1 MHGDGDDMDNMI
13 SMEMTMFFLILT
25 GFAVR
30 RLWLVGDRGKEGIT
44 DLVVNLILP
53 CNIIKSFLIEFN
65 TKILHSFLS
74 ILLISMFLQFGCILL
89 AKLLYG
95 KMQTDR
101 SKSLQFGI
109 ICSNAGFLGNP
120 VAEGVYGQMG
130 LALASIYLIP
140 QRIVMWSEGLA
151 IFSKEI
157 DKKQILKKV
166 LLHPCIIACEIGLLL
181 MLTQCPLPT
190 VVKTFVGNLGDCN
203 TILSMLVIGMIVSD
217 IRLKEILDRDI
228 IIYTVIRL
236 LIIPALVY
244 LPCTWLGLPE
254 KVVGVSTLLAGM
266 PAGATTSMLALK
278 YHSDEKFATNLVIF
292 STAVS
297 VLTIPL
303 WARIL

>member
-1 MHGDGDDMDNMI
+1 
-13 SMEMTMFFLILT
+13 
-25 GFAVR
+25 
-30 RLWLVGDRGKEGIT
+30 
-44 DLVVNLILP
+44 
-53 CNIIKSFLIEFN
+53 
-65 TKILHSFLS
+65 
-74 ILLISMFLQFGCILL
+74 
-89 AKLLYG
+89 
-95 KMQTDR
+95 
-101 SKSLQFGI
+101 
-109 ICSNAGFLGNP
+109 
-120 VAEGVYGQMG
+120 
-130 LALASIYLIP
+130 
-140 QRIVMWSEGLA
+140 MWSEGLA

-181 MLTQCPLPT
+181 MLTQCPLPPA
-190 VVKTFVGNLGDCN
+190 VKTFVGNLGDCN

>member
-1 MHGDGDDMDNMI
+1 M
-13 SMEMTMFFLILT
+13 
-25 GFAVR
+25 
-30 RLWLVGDRGKEGIT
+30 
-44 DLVVNLILP
+44 
-53 CNIIKSFLIEFN
+53 
-65 TKILHSFLS
+65 
-74 ILLISMFLQFGCILL
+74 
-89 AKLLYG
+89 
-95 KMQTDR
+95 
-101 SKSLQFGI
+101 QFGI

-181 MLTQCPLPT
+181 MLTQCTLPPA
-190 VVKTFVGNLGDCN
+190 VKSFVGNLGDCN
-203 TILSMLVIGMIVSD
+203 TILSMLVICIIVAD
-217 IRLKEILDRDI
+217 IRLIEILDRDI